1 MRVVEI
7 NLLPQQYRRRSEPNV
22 WLYASLAAGVATLLA
37 IAVPEIIVGTSV
49 GNLQNRLADQ
59 NGQISALSETVRPE
73 YSALITQRDTL
84 MAVSQTAE
92 SLSAGK
98 TYWSNDLAR
107 FVAQLPASGGVAL
120 SSLNMASPATPAL
133 YNGQPASK
141 EYDLSGDVSNP
152 GDLVK
157 FLNAY
162 EQGQYGVNFK
172 STQRD
177 ATKNTYTFT
186 ATVGQLASTPVSAA
200 TNTGIPAPAAPAAPA
215 GGQP

>member
-1 MRVVEI
+1 MVEI

-22 WLYASLAAGVATLLA
+22 WLYASLAVGVATLLI

-49 GNLQNRLADQ
+49 GNLQKRLEDQ
-59 NGQISALSETVRPE
+59 NGQISALNETVRPE
-73 YSALITQRDTL
+73 YAALTTQRNDL
-84 MAVSQTAE
+84 MAVSQTAK
-92 SLSAGK
+92 SLSEGK
-98 TYWSNDLAR
+98 TYWSTDLAR
-107 FVAQLPASGGVAL
+107 FVGQLPQSGGVAL
-120 SSLNMASPATPAL
+120 TSLNMTAPAPTTPAL

-141 EYDLSGDVSNP
+141 EFDLSGNVSSP
-152 GDLVK
+152 AALVN

-172 STQRD
+172 NTQRD
-177 ATKNTYTFT
+177 LASGNYSFS

-200 TNTGIPAPAAPAAPA
+200 ASAVPARA